1 MSTQNSR
8 PGPLPADALQAK
20 AEQASRLLTAMASAK
35 RLIVLCNLLEE
46 EKSVGD
52 LAEIVG
58 LSQGALSQHL
68 AKMRALDLVA
78 TRRDA
83 QTIYYRLASEEVR
96 AVLETLYRLFCA
108 PASPPQVPGRKPTA
122 KAGLQRRTDLRRGRD
137 GAA

>member
-1 MSTQNSR
+1 MSTQESR
-8 PGPLPADALQAK
+8 PDPLPSDELQAK
-20 AEQASRLLTAMASAK
+20 AEQASRLLAAMANTK
-35 RLIVLCNLLEE
+35 RLMVLCNLLEG
-46 EKSVGD
+46 EKSVGE
-52 LAEIVG
+52 LTKIVG

-108 PASPPQVPGRKPTA
+108 PACPPQAVVPGRKPTA
-122 KAGLQRRTDLRRGRD
+122 KAGSHLRT
-137 GAA
+137 

>member
-1 MSTQNSR
+1 MSIKNSR
-8 PGPLPADALQAK
+8 LGQMPVDELLAK
-20 AEQASRLLTAMASAK
+20 AEQASRLLDAMANPK
-35 RLIVLCNLLEE
+35 RLMVLCNLLEE

-52 LAEIVG
+52 LAKIVG

-96 AVLETLYRLFCA
+96 AVLETIYRLFCA
-108 PASPPQVPGRKPTA
+108 PASPPQAIPSKPGA
-122 KAGLQRRTDLRRGRD
+122 MAGPKLTRVI
-137 GAA
+137 